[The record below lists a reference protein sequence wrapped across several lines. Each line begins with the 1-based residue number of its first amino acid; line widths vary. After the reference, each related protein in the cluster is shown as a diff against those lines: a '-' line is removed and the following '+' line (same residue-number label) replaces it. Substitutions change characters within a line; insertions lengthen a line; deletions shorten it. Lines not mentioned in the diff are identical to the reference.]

1 MSQSGGRRGRGRAK
15 FSPRHIVGLFA
26 FYLILAFCIL
36 TFTFFFVFDVG
47 ELRLV
52 IALAL
57 GFAVIATAV
66 HVRSGRRD
74 RVDSLIER
82 GP

>member
-1 MSQSGGRRGRGRAK
+1 MSHSRGRGRAK
-15 FSPRHIVGLFA
+15 FSARHIVGLFL
-26 FYLILAFCIL
+26 FYAILAFCVL
-36 TFTFFFVFDVG
+36 TFTFFYVFNVG

-52 IALAL
+52 TALTL
-57 GFAVIATAV
+57 GFAIVATVV

-74 RVDSLIER
+74 RVDTLIER

>member
-1 MSQSGGRRGRGRAK
+1 MTQRARPGGRRAARFSAK
-15 FSPRHIVGLFA
+15 HIAGLFA
-26 FYLILAFCIL
+26 FYAIVAFCVL
-36 TFTFFFVFDVG
+36 TFALFYVFNVG

-52 IALAL
+52 TALTL
-57 GFAVIATAV
+57 GFAIVATWV

-74 RVDSLIER
+74 RVDQLIDH

>member
-1 MSQSGGRRGRGRAK
+1 MTRRARPAGRRGAGFTTK
-15 FSPRHIVGLFA
+15 HIAGLFV
-26 FYLILAFCIL
+26 FYAIVAFCVL
-36 TFTFFFVFDVG
+36 TFALFYVFNVG

-52 IALAL
+52 TALTL
-57 GFAVIATAV
+57 GFAIVATWV

-74 RVDSLIER
+74 RVDQLIDH

>member
-1 MSQSGGRRGRGRAK
+1 MSHSGGPRGRGRAH
-15 FSPRHIVGLFA
+15 FGARHIVGLFL
-26 FYLILAFCIL
+26 FYAVLAFCVL
-36 TFTFFFVFDVG
+36 TFTFFYVFSIG

-52 IALAL
+52 TALTL
-57 GFAVIATAV
+57 GFAIVATVI

-74 RVDSLIER
+74 RVDDLIER

>member
-1 MSQSGGRRGRGRAK
+1 MNQSSGARGRGRAK
-15 FSPRHIVGLFA
+15 FSIRHIVGLFV
-26 FYLILAFCIL
+26 FYLILAFCVL
-36 TFTFFFVFDVG
+36 TFTFFYVFDVG

-52 IALAL
+52 TVLTLA
-57 GFAVIATAV
+57 FAVLATAV

-74 RVDSLIER
+74 RIDTLIER